1 MGLGLGARLGLGLG
15 FRVRVNPNPDPN
27 PNPNPNRS
35 KGCQYFD
42 EAADNLTGVLVNLD
56 GLVYASSSSQA

>member
-1 MGLGLGARLGLGLG
+1 MSSACDPSW
-15 FRVRVNPNPDPN
+15 FRVRVRVRVRIRVNPN